1 MLLDIVFSC
10 SDRRSRAT
18 RPWLNFTTFVV
29 ATLAGRT
36 RGPARERVWV
46 LLKMP
51 ISAYY
56 CLLKTVVSEGQNF
69 SVMLEKRFWAAA
81 LKANSDAG
89 FASKTEKIGT

>member
-1 MLLDIVFSC
+1 M
-10 SDRRSRAT
+10 
-18 RPWLNFTTFVV
+18 
-29 ATLAGRT
+29 
-36 RGPARERVWV
+36 WV

-56 CLLKTVVSEGQNF
+56 RLLKTVVFEGQNF
-69 SVMLEKRFWAAA
+69 SVILEQRFWAAA